1 MLLHLSSATDSTHI
15 LLSLQIL
22 HVIINILRGKHGEKL
37 FSSYRS
43 MLIFLYVVVLFFQVL
58 I

>member
-15 LLSLQIL
+15 LLPLQIL
-22 HVIINILRGKHGEKL
+22 HVIINILRGKHGKKL
-37 FSSYRS
+37 FSSYNS
-43 MLIFLYVVVLFFQVL
+43 MLIFLFVVLFFQVV